1 VGVVALT
8 LRPGGDSEPAPAV
21 DSVVPDRT
29 DPAPPVTTVV
39 PEVTAPT
46 SVVNG
51 WVAVDAVEDV
61 GRDIYLVRPGEAAR
75 RLEVAGSDTGDD
87 ACPAWS
93 PDGTRLLFGRLTAS
107 SDTAGGFDAELVI
120 VPIGQDGMP
129 GDPTAIGLD
138 GFEIVGGFEGHP
150 CGIWASDGRWVA
162 FGGGG
167 EVWVVDTQTG
177 EIRRLPDLR
186 PSDLEWRPGTDQ
198 LAIAGDMGTSREAPT
213 LSTPISIYTVST
225 GELGQ
230 LGSVDA
236 TEFTWSP
243 DGSTLAYQ
251 GGEDGPGEL
260 RLVDADGTND
270 RLLVDRGAAIHGI
283 GPVWSPI
290 GDRIAYQR
298 AISGERH
305 EVVLVSVA
313 DGNETVI
320 DPPQTDGPNGP
331 ATWYPYSVTWSPD
344 GTTLLY
350 TAWNEAGGG
359 TITVP
364 ADSPTDVTVL
374 SDTIGPGDYYSH
386 RWAPVQRW
394 GRQPPAPAGAQTL
407 AKADDVSIE
416 GFSGLSGRTLSID
429 AEQQDGVVTGE
440 FRVGSVVVAIECAA
454 TATGGKDL
462 ILAGVVTENSDGT
475 DRLDDIDVTVG
486 NPLALIIRE
495 DPPPIGQRVTL
506 YHPSI
511 WYGEQA
517 SVDGPCTDFAKSA
530 PSYLD
535 GGFFDDVKGDN
546 TIETG

>member
-1 VGVVALT
+1 ML
-8 LRPGGDSEPAPAV
+8 
-21 DSVVPDRT
+21 
-29 DPAPPVTTVV
+29 
-39 PEVTAPT
+39 
-46 SVVNG
+46 
-51 WVAVDAVEDV
+51 
-61 GRDIYLVRPGEAAR
+61 
-75 RLEVAGSDTGDD
+75 
-87 ACPAWS
+87 
-93 PDGTRLLFGRLTAS
+93 
-107 SDTAGGFDAELVI
+107 
-120 VPIGQDGMP
+120 
-129 GDPTAIGLD
+129 
-138 GFEIVGGFEGHP
+138 GGFEGHP
-150 CGIWASDGRWVA
+150 CGIWAPDGRWVA

-213 LSTPISIYTVST
+213 LSTPVSIYTVST

-236 TEFTWSP
+236 AEFTWSP
-243 DGSTLAYQ
+243 DGSTLGYQ

-260 RLVDADGTND
+260 RLVDADGAND
-270 RLLVDRGAAIHGI
+270 RLLVDRGEAIHGI

-298 AISGERH
+298 VISGERH

-320 DPPQTDGPNGP
+320 EPPQTDGPNGP

-350 TAWNEAGGG
+350 TAWNESGGG

-374 SDTIGPGDYYSH
+374 SDAIGPGDYYSH

-394 GRQPPAPAGAQTL
+394 GRQPPTPAGATML
-407 AKADDVSIE
+407 AKGDDVEIG
-416 GFSGLSGRTLSID
+416 GFSGLHGQRLSID

-440 FRVGSVVVAIECAA
+440 FRVGSVVVTIQCAG

-462 ILAGVVTENSDGT
+462 ILGGVVTENSDGT
-475 DRLDDIDVTVG
+475 DMLDDIDVTVG
-486 NPLALIIRE
+486 NPAR
-495 DPPPIGQRVTL
+495 PG
-506 YHPSI
+506 H
-511 WYGEQA
+511 QA
-517 SVDGPCTDFAKSA
+517 GCCARRSHTARHLVSPVD
-530 PSYLD
+530 L
-535 GGFFDDVKGDN
+535 VRR
-546 TIETG
+546 TGKC